1 MNIIMNDQ
9 GILQLNIIL
18 EIILQLIDKNLK
30 SAKSNTNLM

>member
-1 MNIIMNDQ
+1 MNIIINDQ